1 MSELRVLAS
10 VYACGPNWG
19 SEVGMGWNWVRE
31 LSRHVRLTVI
41 TEAEFRDSIEAVADT
56 AFAGRFLPEFHYI
69 EIDPK
74 ARAMFWKQNSWGFY
88 PYYRRWQLEA
98 KALADK
104 LLSEN
109 SYDLVHQL
117 NMVGYREPG
126 FLWQLNDS
134 HKLVWG
140 PISGFGRMP
149 HAFMPSMGLASWAKY
164 ALKDTLNALQ
174 RNLMPRIGKALR
186 RADALVAVTR
196 ADAEFIQYRY
206 KCEARLIP
214 ETGTRGDLVG
224 RVSQPRQNELN
235 LAWCGVMEGAKA
247 LQLALRALALLK
259 GKDIAVKLHIIGDG
273 SCCERWQ
280 REAIALGVND
290 MCVWYGRKP
299 HDEALKIMSD
309 CDAFCFTSWREA
321 TSTVIMEALSLGLP
335 VITLDCCGMATAVT
349 VECGIKIPLTTPRRA
364 VLGYAEAMEMLA
376 REPQKLT
383 ALSRGALDR
392 APALSFEHNVGEM
405 LRIYAAL
412 LSDTETAPPA
422 SAPDR

>member
-31 LSRHVRLTVI
+31 LSRRVRLTVI
-41 TEAEFRDSIEAVADT
+41 TEAEFRDGIEAVKES
-56 AFAGRFLPEFHYI
+56 AFAGRFMPEFHYI
-69 EIDPK
+69 EISPK

-88 PYYRRWQLEA
+88 PFYRRWQLEA

-109 SYDLVHQL
+109 TYDLIHQL

-126 FLWQLNDS
+126 FLWQLDRS
-134 HKLVWG
+134 HKLIWG

-149 HAFMPSMGLASWAKY
+149 HSFMPSMGLVSWGKY

-174 RNLMPRIGKALR
+174 RTLMPRIGKALR

-196 ADAEFIQYRY
+196 DDADFIYRRY
-206 KCEARLIP
+206 KCKAVLIP
-214 ETGTRGDLVG
+214 ETGTRGELPG
-224 RVSQPRQNELN
+224 RVSQPRKNELN

-247 LQLALRALALLK
+247 LQLALRALARFKGNSELK
-259 GKDIAVKLHIIGDG
+259 IKLHIIGDG
-273 SCCERWQ
+273 SCCERW
-280 REAIALGVND
+280 RNEASALRVDD
-290 MCVWYGRKP
+290 MCIWYGRKP
-299 HDEALKIMSD
+299 HAEALEIMSG

-349 VECGIKIPLTTPRRA
+349 DECGIKIPLTTPSRA
-364 VLGYAEAMEMLA
+364 VADYGEAIEMLA
-376 REPQKLT
+376 RDPERLT

-392 APALSFEHNVGEM
+392 APALSFEHNVNAM
-405 LRIYAAL
+405 LRIYEEV
-412 LSDTETAPPA
+412 LS
-422 SAPDR
+422 SKR